1 MTDLEEML
9 TVSEVA
15 SHLRIS
21 KKQAYRLTSQQD
33 FPAVRIGRRILIPKE
48 QYMNW
53 VNKHRWHT

>member
-33 FPAVRIGRRILIPKE
+33 FPAVRIGRRILIPEE
-48 QYMNW
+48 QYINW
-53 VNKHRWHT
+53 VNRHRCHI